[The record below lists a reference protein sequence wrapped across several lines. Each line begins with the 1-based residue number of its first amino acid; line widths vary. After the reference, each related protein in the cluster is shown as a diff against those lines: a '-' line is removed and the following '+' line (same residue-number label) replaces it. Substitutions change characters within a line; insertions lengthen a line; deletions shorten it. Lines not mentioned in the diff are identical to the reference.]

1 VPPDPAP
8 AEPQAAGPTKAAA
21 PASRGEEET
30 ALHRA
35 FDGAPALRVV
45 RGEAAYY
52 GDRFAGRKTASGER
66 YDPKAFTAAHRTFP
80 FGTIVRV
87 RRPDTGSYT
96 YVRVTDRGPFGS
108 KTRIIDVSKIAARR
122 LDMFRRGV
130 VDVRVVVVRWG
141 DSKRPR

>member
-1 VPPDPAP
+1 VAEAADPPKAP
-8 AEPQAAGPTKAAA
+8 Q
-21 PASRGEEET
+21 PASRGKEET
-30 ALHRA
+30 ALHRE

-66 YDPKAFTAAHRTFP
+66 YDPKGFTAAHRTFS
-80 FGTIVRV
+80 FGTIIRV

-122 LDMFRRGV
+122 LDMLRRGV
-130 VDVRVVVVRWG
+130 VDVRLEVVRWG
-141 DSKRPR
+141 DPKRSR